1 MRKSD
6 FISAVSKRAKVT
18 QKETEA
24 VLDAFCDQIVETT
37 LEEGE
42 EVSLPIGKFRCKVNP
57 AREGINPLTK
67 QPMKVA
73 ESKTLAFK
81 ASKTL
86 KHHEG

>member
-6 FISAVSKRAKVT
+6 FISAVSKRANVT
-18 QKETEA
+18 QKESEA
-24 VLDAFCDQIVETT
+24 VIDALCEQIVETT
-37 LEEGE
+37 LDGGE

-57 AREGINPLTK
+57 AREGVNPLTHK
-67 QPMKVA
+67 PMSVP

-86 KHHEG
+86 KHKG

>member
-6 FISAVSKRAKVT
+6 FISAVSKRASVT

-24 VLDAFCDQIVETT
+24 VLDAFCEQIVETT
-37 LEEGE
+37 LEGGE

-57 AREGINPLTK
+57 AREGVNPLTHK
-67 QPMKVA
+67 PMSVP

-86 KHHEG
+86 KHKE